1 MEPRAGSDL
10 PTPRLIL
17 EGSPRTKVGAPS

>member
-10 PTPRLIL
+10 PYPRLVV